1 MGKEHL
7 KKLKMTITGEEL
19 SPQHKQALIR
29 VSQRL
34 VIDPDLKKDLIEHG
48 YIRHVL
54 GGHILTEKGE
64 VLLN

>member
-19 SPQHKQALIR
+19 SPEHKLSLIR

-34 VIDPDLKKDLIEHG
+34 IINPDHRKDLLDHG
-48 YIRHVL
+48 YIKHVL

-64 VLLN
+64 VLLS